1 MQTARRFFLPLLVI
15 IISAAVGITLLKTG
29 PEPKLK
35 ESSPAKITVTTI
47 TAKPTSFTVWIS
59 SQGLIAP
66 YLRSAVTSEAAGRL
80 VEVDPKFIQGAFF
93 AKGDLLARIDPESY
107 RLFALNLEASIN
119 VVTARL
125 EELETSRV
133 NKEKQLEI
141 ENQLLNLAER
151 QFKRLS
157 ILKKAGTV
165 TESAVEQGERELL
178 SRRSAVLNLKNG
190 LDLIPAQRHNL
201 EAELE
206 LKQAQRDTALL
217 DLKRTEIIAPF
228 TGRVV
233 KKQADLGQFVG
244 KGQTLGEIY
253 ATAEWEVRLPI
264 SSQDLSLL
272 DLSALKKDNE
282 GSGYGPKVKLTT
294 SGQGASNQQWSGD
307 IVRME
312 SVVDSHTRQVILVAR
327 INSSEQGAKYKQ
339 NILDGLFVEAAI
351 EGRTVD
357 NVFVLPRHTAGPGD
371 RVMLIDAE
379 NHLERRKVDIIF
391 RNAESVVING
401 GLKALERISLTP
413 LPYTPDGAL
422 ITVQQDKQ
430 KAPHPLK
437 PQQQID
443 KGDN

>member
-1 MQTARRFFLPLLVI
+1 MQTSRRFYLPLLVI
-15 IISAAVGITLLKTG
+15 IISVAVGVTLLKTG
-29 PEPKLK
+29 PAPKRK
-35 ESSPAKITVTTI
+35 QAKPVITTVTTI

-59 SQGLIAP
+59 SQGLITP

-80 VEVDPKFIQGAFF
+80 VEVAPKFIQGAFF
-93 AKGDLLARIDPESY
+93 EKGDLLARIDPESY
-107 RLFALNLEASIN
+107 RLFAINLEASIKI
-119 VVTARL
+119 VKARL
-125 EELETSRV
+125 EELQTLRI
-133 NKEKQLEI
+133 NKQKQLKI
-141 ENQLLNLAER
+141 ENQLLNLADR

-165 TESAVEQGERELL
+165 TESTVEQGERELL

-201 EAELE
+201 EAELQ

-253 ATAEWEVRLPI
+253 STAQWEVRLPI

-272 DLSALKKDNE
+272 DLSAIKKENI
-282 GSGYGPKVKLTT
+282 GVSFGPKVKLTT
-294 SGQGASNQQWSGD
+294 SGQGSINHHWSGD

-327 INSSEQGAKYKQ
+327 INSSDQGERLDYDF
-339 NILDGLFVEAAI
+339 LDGLFVEAAI
-351 EGRTVD
+351 QGRTLH

-371 RVMLIDAE
+371 RVLLIDNE
-379 NHLERRKVDIIF
+379 SRLLRKKVDIPF
-391 RNAESVVING
+391 RNAKSIVISG
-401 GLKALERISLTP
+401 GIKAMDRISLTP
-413 LPYTPDGAL
+413 LPYTPDGAI
-422 ITVQQDKQ
+422 ITVQQNKTNDK
-430 KAPHPLK
+430 K
-437 PQQQID
+437 PQDLAD
-443 KGDN
+443 KGER

>member
-1 MQTARRFFLPLLVI
+1 MQTARRFYLPLLVI
-15 IISAAVGITLLKTG
+15 IISAAVGVTLLKTG
-29 PEPKLK
+29 PEPKRK
-35 ESSPAKITVTTI
+35 QPREAKITVTTI
-47 TAKPTSFTVWIS
+47 TAKPESFTVWIS

-80 VEVDPKFIQGAFF
+80 VEVAPKFIQGAFF
-93 AKGDLLARIDPESY
+93 EKGDLLARIDPESY
-107 RLFALNLEASIN
+107 RLFAINLEASIK

-125 EELETSRV
+125 EELDTSRV
-133 NKEKQLEI
+133 NKQKQLEI
-141 ENQLLNLAER
+141 ENQLLNLAQR

-157 ILKKAGTV
+157 ILKKVGTV
-165 TESAVEQGERELL
+165 TQIAIEQGERELL

-201 EAELE
+201 EAELQ

-217 DLKRTEIIAPF
+217 DLKRTKIIAPF

-253 ATAEWEVRLPI
+253 ASAQWEVRLPI

-272 DLSALKKDNE
+272 DISALKKENN
-282 GSGYGPKVKLTT
+282 GNGYGPKVKLTT
-294 SGQGASNQQWSGD
+294 SRQGSSNQQWSGD

-312 SVVDSHTRQVILVAR
+312 SVVDSHTRQIILVAR
-327 INSSEQGAKYKQ
+327 INSSEQGENH

-351 EGRTVD
+351 QGRTLE

-371 RVMLIDAE
+371 RVLLIDGE
-379 NHLERRKVDIIF
+379 NRLYRRKVDILF
-391 RNAESVVING
+391 RDAKSVVING
-401 GLKALERISLTP
+401 GLKAMERISLTP

-422 ITVQQDKQ
+422 ITVQKDKQ
-430 KAPHPLK
+430 KAPHNKK
-437 PQQQID
+437 PQKQID
-443 KGDN
+443 KGDR